1 LPRLDYR
8 YCKKCGRSREEV
20 GSLSRTRLCSECW
33 GDNLA
38 ENMVGISAKIGPAY
52 ERQQVGT
59 IAAALG
65 ITDVMA
71 HRLMLAANG
80 LPVDVAAPLP

>member
-1 LPRLDYR
+1 
-8 YCKKCGRSREEV
+8 
-20 GSLSRTRLCSECW
+20 
-33 GDNLA
+33 
-38 ENMVGISAKIGPAY
+38 MVGISAKIGPAY

-71 HRLMLAANG
+71 HRLMLAASG